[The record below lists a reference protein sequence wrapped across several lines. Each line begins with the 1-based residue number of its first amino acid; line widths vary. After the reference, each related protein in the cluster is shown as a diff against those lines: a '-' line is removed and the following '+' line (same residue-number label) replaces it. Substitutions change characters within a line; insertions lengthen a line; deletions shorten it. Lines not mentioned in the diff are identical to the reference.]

1 MSRNRIRRIHKDA
14 FENRNSDRE
23 ESGELSDD
31 SLLSFRVNA
40 PGRVCLFGEHS
51 DYLGLDVIAAAID
64 MSIELVATPRED
76 NVISVNYL
84 DLNTIDD
91 FSLDAEIQ
99 YRTQRDYIRSAFNVM
114 ARKGISPK
122 HGWDLHVRGTIP
134 IAAGLS
140 SSSAMTVA
148 AIRAILE
155 MSEES
160 LPPEELALRA
170 YDSEVA
176 EFGESGGTMD
186 HYASTVG
193 GVIHVNTVENRVTKL
208 ASELDSFVI
217 GDSREQKEDTVGDLR
232 YIRTTVEA
240 EYEKIEGQIQSFD
253 RRTTP
258 VNRVYELHETTLSKE
273 RNMAEATLRNRD
285 LTGRAFRLLSVPT
298 PDNTELGAMLKE
310 HHEILR
316 DDLDRST
323 PKIER
328 MIAAAYDAGALGC
341 KINGSGG
348 GGSMMAYAVGC
359 EQEVALAIERAG
371 GTAYIVRVGKGVTL
385 SRTI

>member
-1 MSRNRIRRIHKDA
+1 LSRSRIRRINKDEY
-14 FENRNSDRE
+14 ENQKSDRE
-23 ESGELSDD
+23 ETGLLSND

-40 PGRVCLFGEHS
+40 PGRICLFGEHS

-64 MSIELVATPRED
+64 MSIEIVAKPRED
-76 NVISVNYL
+76 NLVSVNYL
-84 DLNTIDD
+84 DLDTIDD

-114 ARKGISPK
+114 ARNGISPR
-122 HGWDLHVRGTIP
+122 HGWDLLVRGTIP

-140 SSSAMTVA
+140 SSSAMTVG
-148 AIRAILE
+148 AIRAIAE

-160 LPPEELALRA
+160 LPSEELALRA

-186 HYASTVG
+186 HYASAVG

-208 ASELDSFVI
+208 AAELESFVI
-217 GDSREQKEDTVGDLR
+217 GDSGEQKEDTVGDLR

-240 EYEKIEGQIQSFD
+240 EYEKIEHKIQSFD

-258 VNRVYELHETTLSKE
+258 VDRVYELQQSAPSKE

-285 LTGRAFRLLSVPT
+285 LTNRAVRLLSVPE
-298 PDNTELGAMLKE
+298 PDNVELGRMLKE

-316 DDLDRST
+316 DDFGRST

-328 MIAAAYDAGALGC
+328 MITAAYDAGALGC

-359 EQEVALAIERAG
+359 EQEVAAAIERAG
-371 GTAYIVRVGKGVTL
+371 GTAYIARVGKGVTL